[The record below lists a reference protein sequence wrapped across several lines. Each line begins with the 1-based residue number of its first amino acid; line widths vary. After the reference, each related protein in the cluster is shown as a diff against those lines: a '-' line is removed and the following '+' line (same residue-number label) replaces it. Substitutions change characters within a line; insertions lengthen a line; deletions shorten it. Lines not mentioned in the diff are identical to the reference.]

1 MLVADGAGV
10 PWSALGLAG
19 RTTGEGGTP
28 VNATV
33 WKLFS
38 REPLPHAWLSMMF
51 ERGGQVPQQGWPGV
65 GASTCSHRRWSDI
78 GGGGAV
84 AVYLL

>member
-1 MLVADGAGV
+1 MPMPSPLLTLCPHAPPHATPATVLVADGAGV
-10 PWSALGLAG
+10 PWSGLGLAG
-19 RTTGEGGTP
+19 HTTGEGGTP

-51 ERGGQVPQQGWPGV
+51 ERGRP
-65 GASTCSHRRWSDI
+65 
-78 GGGGAV
+78 
-84 AVYLL
+84 